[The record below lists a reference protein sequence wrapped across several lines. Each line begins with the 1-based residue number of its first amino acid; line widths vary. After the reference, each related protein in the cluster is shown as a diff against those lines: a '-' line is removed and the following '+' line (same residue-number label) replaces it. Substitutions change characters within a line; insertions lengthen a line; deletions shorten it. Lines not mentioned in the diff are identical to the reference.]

1 MERSRKIVIWPANLD
16 SSKSRRE
23 GRAIPKQLAVL
34 TPKLEEIELAAREL
48 NLNPE
53 REAQKAYPKSWWER
67 TGLIKVDKIAPK
79 TQIIRQIAQKIT
91 EIRARAAVQKPKK

>member
-1 MERSRKIVIWPANLD
+1 MERHRKMVIWPANLD

-23 GRAIPKQLAVL
+23 GRVVPKQLAVP

-53 REAQKAYPKSWWER
+53 KEAEKAYPKSWWEK
-67 TGLIKVDKIAPK
+67 TGLIKVENIAPK
-79 TQIIRQIAQKIT
+79 TQIAKQIARKINA
-91 EIRARAAVQKPKK
+91 IRATAQKPKKK